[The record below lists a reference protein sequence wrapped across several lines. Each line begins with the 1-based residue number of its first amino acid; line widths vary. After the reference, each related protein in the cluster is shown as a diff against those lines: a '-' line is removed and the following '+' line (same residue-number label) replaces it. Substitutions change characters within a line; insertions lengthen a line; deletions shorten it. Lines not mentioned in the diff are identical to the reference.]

1 MMKNHKVAGILN
13 WIADYLEMEGQDFR
27 IKAYHRAANTIESLS
42 KDVEDVRDE
51 DKLQELPGIGK
62 SIARKIEEIID
73 TGTLQYYEELKKQA
87 PVDFEALLEV
97 EGLGPRTIKLLYEEL
112 GVQNLDDLER
122 EAKRHHIRRLKGMGD
137 KSERKILDNL
147 EFARKST
154 GRKLLGYVLPLAREL
169 IERFE
174 NLDNVDRAEIAGSIR
189 RRKETVGD
197 MDILVITQKSREIM
211 DLFTEMEFVE
221 DVIVKGD
228 SKSTVRLN
236 NGLETDLRVFTEDE
250 FGSAFLYFT
259 GSKET
264 NIALRKIAIKKG
276 LKLNEYGV
284 FRGDDQLASKTEE
297 EIFKTLE
304 LAYIEPELRENR
316 GEVEAAACRKL
327 PNLVGYL
334 DLRGDLQMHTNWSD
348 GLASIKSMV
357 VAGKQ
362 MDYEYLAI
370 TDHTGSLRIAWGMD
384 EKRVK
389 KQMEEIDQ
397 INQEIKGITILKGLE
412 VNIDSEGKL
421 DISNELLQDL
431 DIVLAAVHSGF
442 RHDKEKMTRR
452 IVSAMENENVDIIAH
467 PTGRK
472 IQERRA
478 YDLDF
483 NQVFEVAHETD
494 TILEINSQPNRL
506 DLSDINIKRALESG
520 CKLVISTDAHSPD
533 QLSTA
538 ELGLANARRGW
549 AEKKDIIN
557 TLPLKKLL
565 KIFN

>member
-1 MMKNHKVAGILN
+1 MKNHKVAWILN
-13 WIADYLEMEGQDFR
+13 RIADYLEMDGQDFR
-27 IKAYHRAANTIESLS
+27 IKAYHRAANTVESLS
-42 KDVEDVRDE
+42 RDVENIRDE
-51 DKLQELPGIGK
+51 GKLQELPGIGK

-87 PVDFEALLEV
+87 PVDFEALLKV
-97 EGLGPRTIKLLYEEL
+97 EGLGPRTIKLLYNEL

-169 IERFE
+169 KEQLE
-174 NLDNVDRAEIAGSIR
+174 NLDKVDRVEIAGSIR

-197 MDILVITQKSREIM
+197 MDILIITHNSREVM
-211 DLFTEMEFVE
+211 DLFTEMELVE
-221 DVIVKGD
+221 DIIVKRD

-250 FGSAFLYFT
+250 FGSAYLYFT

-284 FRGDDQLASKTEE
+284 FRGVKQLASKTEE
-297 EIFKTLE
+297 EVLKTLD
-304 LAYIEPELRENR
+304 LSYIEPELRENR
-316 GEVEAAACRKL
+316 GEVEAAAYGKL
-327 PNLVGYL
+327 PDLVGYQ

-348 GLASIKSMV
+348 GLASIKSMAL
-357 VAGKQ
+357 AGKR
-362 MDYEYLAI
+362 MGYEYLAI

-384 EKRVK
+384 EERVRT
-389 KQMEEIDQ
+389 QMKEIDR
-397 INQEIKGITILKGLE
+397 INQEIEDITILKGLE

-421 DISNELLQDL
+421 DIGNDLLEDL
-431 DIVLAAVHSGF
+431 DVVLAAVHSGF
-442 RHDKEKMTRR
+442 RQDKEKMTGR
-452 IVSAMENENVDIIAH
+452 IVSAMENENVDIITH

-483 NQVFEVAHETD
+483 NQVFEVARETG
-494 TILEINSQPNRL
+494 TILEVNSQPNRL

-520 CKLVISTDAHSPD
+520 CKLVVSTDAHNPD
-533 QLSTA
+533 QLSTS

-549 AEKKDIIN
+549 AEGKDIIN